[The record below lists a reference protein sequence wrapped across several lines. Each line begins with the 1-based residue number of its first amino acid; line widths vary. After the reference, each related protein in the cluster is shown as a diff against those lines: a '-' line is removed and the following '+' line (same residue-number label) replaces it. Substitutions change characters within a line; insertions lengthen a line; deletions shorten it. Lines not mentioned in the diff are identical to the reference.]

1 MGDRLGDF
9 NLFGVFGG
17 WKRREGGVFGVE
29 VREDRG
35 LGA

>member
-1 MGDRLGDF
+1 MGDF

-17 WKRREGGVFGVE
+17 LEKKGRGVFGVE
-29 VREDRG
+29 VREDLG